1 MLWFLLLL
9 LIPIAYAGLYV
20 LHSVRKKRRKQA
32 LAVGSLLML
41 NLAAAALLLWEFVA
55 LP

>member
-20 LHSVRKKRRKQA
+20 LHSVRTKRRNQA
-32 LAVGSLLML
+32 FAVGSLLML
-41 NLAAAALLLWEFVA
+41 NLAAAALLVWEFVK

>member
-9 LIPIAYAGLYV
+9 LISIAYAGLYV